1 MLFKSTL
8 CPALIIHDPSHYGHD
23 KSQAI
28 LPYRNLPDPP
38 TLFFFGDGVSDL
50 SAARHADILLVKIK
64 DNGENDLH
72 TFCNR
77 EGIKHV
83 VFKDFSEALPIVEA
97 VVTGKKTTEE
107 VLEKGTP

>member
-8 CPALIIHDPSHYGHD
+8 WTVLIIRDPSHYGHD

-50 SAARHADILLVKIK
+50 SAARHADVLLVKIK